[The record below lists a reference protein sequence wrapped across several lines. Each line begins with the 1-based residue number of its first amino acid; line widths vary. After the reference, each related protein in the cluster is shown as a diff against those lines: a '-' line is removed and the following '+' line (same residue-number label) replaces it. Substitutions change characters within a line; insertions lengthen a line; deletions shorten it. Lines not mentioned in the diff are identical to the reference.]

1 MTSLVVTTPS
11 GSRRTIEARMGVS
24 IMENIRNAGIGELA
38 ALCGGCRSCATCH
51 VYVEMERPD
60 LLPPVSQEEDELLDA
75 TDHRRENSRL
85 SCQIL
90 MTQEMGAVSVE
101 IAPEA

>member
-1 MTSLVVTTPS
+1 MTCLIVITPS
-11 GSRRTIEARMGVS
+11 GSRRTIEARAGVS

-51 VYVEMERPD
+51 VYVQVERPD
-60 LLPPVSQEEDELLDA
+60 LLPPLSDEENELLDA

-90 MTQEMGAVSVE
+90 MTHEMGAVSVE